1 MSTANSSKQRSSL
14 KVGETVRLKL
24 EKFSSVYAFTITY
37 VGSKSVKV
45 KDEFGREH
53 LMSRR
58 AAWRQIYGRRKG
70 KKLTRGQRR
79 ALKRRREARI
89 ISTPMGGQPGY
100 KKGVNRSNY

>member
-45 KDEFGREH
+45 KDEFGR
-53 LMSRR
+53 
-58 AAWRQIYGRRKG
+58 
-70 KKLTRGQRR
+70 
-79 ALKRRREARI
+79 
-89 ISTPMGGQPGY
+89 
-100 KKGVNRSNY
+100 